1 LSRDI
6 DKQLVKYLEDAH
18 AMEMQSIAVLEKG
31 IEIAGDLTLAQLFR
45 GHLNDSREH
54 ERYVKQR
61 LEDLDESPSKLKN
74 LGAQAAAKGLGLLA
88 QGMPDTPAKL
98 MAVAF
103 AFEQFEIA
111 SYTLLHKVAERAEDE
126 ATISMC
132 DRILPV
138 EQQAAQLIEENF
150 DLALE
155 RSLEDVGVTADTGPH
170 A

>member
-1 LSRDI
+1 MSREI
-6 DKQLVKYLEDAH
+6 EEQLVKYLTDAH
-18 AMEMQSIAVLEKG
+18 AMEMQSMAVLEKG

-45 GHLNDSREH
+45 GHLNDSRDH

-61 LEDLDESPSKLKN
+61 LEDLDETPSKLKN
-74 LGAQAAAKGLGLLA
+74 VGGQVAAKGLGLLA

-98 MAVAF
+98 VAVAF

-111 SYTLLHKVAERAEDE
+111 SYTLLRKVAERAGDE
-126 ATISMC
+126 TTISMC

-138 EQQAAQLIEENF
+138 EQQAAQLIEQNF

-155 RSLEDVGVTADTGPH
+155 RSLEAVGVKEQTGPH

>member
-1 LSRDI
+1 MGRDI
-6 DKQLVKYLEDAH
+6 EEQLVKYLTDAH
-18 AMEMQSIAVLEKG
+18 AMEMQSMAVLEKG
-31 IEIAGDLTLAQLFR
+31 IEIAGELTLAQLFR
-45 GHLNDSREH
+45 GHLNDSRDH

-61 LEDLDESPSKLKN
+61 LEDLGESPSTLKN

-98 MAVAF
+98 MALAF
-103 AFEQFEIA
+103 AFEHFEIA
-111 SYTLLHKVAERAEDE
+111 SYTLLRKVAERAGDD

-138 EQQAAQLIEENF
+138 EQQAAGLIEQNF
-150 DLALE
+150 DLAVE
-155 RSLEDVGVTADTGPH
+155 RSLEAVGVIEQTGPH

>member
-1 LSRDI
+1 MSRDI
-6 DKQLVKYLEDAH
+6 EQQLVKYLTDAH
-18 AMEMQSIAVLEKG
+18 AMEMQSMAVLEKG
-31 IEIAGDLTLAQLFR
+31 IEIAGDLDLAQLMR
-45 GHLNDSREH
+45 GHLNDTRDH

-61 LEDLDESPSKLKN
+61 LEALGESPSTLKN

-98 MAVAF
+98 VAVAF

-111 SYTLLHKVAERAEDE
+111 SYTLLRKVAERAEDE

-132 DRILPV
+132 DRILAV
-138 EQQAAQLIEENF
+138 EQQAAELIEQNF

-155 RSLEDVGVTADTGPH
+155 RSLEAVGVKEQTGPH

>member
-1 LSRDI
+1 MGREI
-6 DKQLVKYLEDAH
+6 DEQIIKYLTDAH

-31 IEIAGDLTLAQLFR
+31 IEIAGDLTLAQLCR
-45 GHLNDSREH
+45 GHLNDSRDH

-61 LEDLDESPSKLKN
+61 LEALDESPSKLKN
-74 LGAQAAAKGLGLLA
+74 LGGQVAAKGLGLLA

-98 MAVAF
+98 MAVAY
-103 AFEQFEIA
+103 AFEHFEIA
-111 SYTLLHKVAERAEDE
+111 SYTLLRKVAERAEDQE
-126 ATISMC
+126 TISMC

-138 EQQAAQLIEENF
+138 EQQAAELIEQNL

-155 RSLEDVGVTADTGPH
+155 RSLEAVGVIEQTGPH